1 MSVSRS
7 CVTVDHVAGGGLLSA
22 ILSEKPDDVLA
33 DLKRQLEKR
42 IADARRVLAQSES
55 ELLLVDQALDA
66 RLAGERPATGA
77 FSPES
82 SKTDDDEPDRRPDGR
97 FHGIPRTRILEVA
110 RTVPF
115 PITPPRVVEAFDELG
130 EMVNLEQIR
139 IALNRIA
146 KDGNLV
152 KVGPSLFA
160 VDHDTPEVE
169 PPPQAAPEPPLAIPT
184 ADPGDPFRQSLLG
197 PSVSRSA
204 FRRRF

>member
-1 MSVSRS
+1 
-7 CVTVDHVAGGGLLSA
+7 VDHVAGGGLLSA

-66 RLAGERPATGA
+66 RLGGERPATGA

-82 SKTDDDEPDRRPDGR
+82 SKTDVERDRRPDGR
-97 FHGIPRTRILEVA
+97 FHGIPRARILEVA

-115 PITPPRVVEAFDELG
+115 PVTPPRVVEAFEERG
-130 EMVNLEQIR
+130 ETVNLEQIR

-169 PPPQAAPEPPLAIPT
+169 PPRQPAPEPPPAIPT
-184 ADPGDPFRQSLLG
+184 ADPADSLRQSLLG

>member
-1 MSVSRS
+1 M
-7 CVTVDHVAGGGLLSA
+7 DPVAGGGLLSA
-22 ILSEKPDDVLA
+22 ILSEKPDDVLT

-66 RLAGERPATGA
+66 RLRGEPPDTRALSRESSTTVDGER
-77 FSPES
+77 
-82 SKTDDDEPDRRPDGR
+82 DRRPDGR
-97 FHGIPRTRILEVA
+97 FHGIPRARILEVA

-115 PITPPRVVEAFDELG
+115 PITPPRVVEAFAERG
-130 EMVNLEQIR
+130 EIVNLEQIR

-160 VDHDTPEVE
+160 VPNHDTPGVASA
-169 PPPQAAPEPPLAIPT
+169 PQQGQEAAPAIPT
-184 ADPGDPFRQSLLG
+184 ADPEDPFRQSLLE

-204 FRRRF
+204 FRQRF

>member
-1 MSVSRS
+1 
-7 CVTVDHVAGGGLLSA
+7 VAGGGLLSA

-66 RLAGERPATGA
+66 RLAGERPTTGA
-77 FSPES
+77 VSPES
-82 SKTDDDEPDRRPDGR
+82 SKTDDGEPDRRPDGR
-97 FHGIPRTRILEVA
+97 FHGIPRARILEVA

-115 PITPPRVVEAFDELG
+115 PITPPRVVEAFAERG

-160 VDHDTPEVE
+160 ADHDTAEVE
-169 PPPQAAPEPPLAIPT
+169 PPPQTAPEPPPAVPT

>member
-1 MSVSRS
+1 
-7 CVTVDHVAGGGLLSA
+7 VDHVAGGGLLSA

-55 ELLLVDQALDA
+55 ELLLVDQALHA
-66 RLAGERPATGA
+66 RLRGELPDTGA
-77 FSPES
+77 FSAES
-82 SKTDDDEPDRRPDGR
+82 STTVDNERHRRPDGR
-97 FHGIPRTRILEVA
+97 FHGIPRARILEVA

-115 PITPPRVVEAFDELG
+115 PITPPRVLEAFAERG
-130 EMVNLEQIR
+130 EIVNLEQIR

-146 KDGNLV
+146 KDGNLM

-160 VDHDTPEVE
+160 VAAHDTPEVA
-169 PPPQAAPEPPLAIPT
+169 PPPEPPGVVPT
-184 ADPGDPFRQSLLG
+184 ADPGDPSRQSLLG

>member
-1 MSVSRS
+1 
-7 CVTVDHVAGGGLLSA
+7 VDHVAGGGLFSA

-66 RLAGERPATGA
+66 RRGREPPDTGA
-77 FSPES
+77 FSPGS
-82 SKTDDDEPDRRPDGR
+82 SKTVDRERDRRPDGR
-97 FHGIPRTRILEVA
+97 FHGIPRARILEVT

-115 PITPPRVVEAFDELG
+115 PITPPRVVEAFAERG
-130 EMVNLEQIR
+130 EIVNLEQIR

-152 KVGPSLFA
+152 KVGPSLFEVA
-160 VDHDTPEVE
+160 AHDAPEVE
-169 PPPQAAPEPPLAIPT
+169 SPPHPAPPPSAAPT
-184 ADPGDPFRQSLLG
+184 ADPRDPFRPSLLG
-197 PSVSRSA
+197 PSVRRDA
-204 FRRRF
+204 VRRRF